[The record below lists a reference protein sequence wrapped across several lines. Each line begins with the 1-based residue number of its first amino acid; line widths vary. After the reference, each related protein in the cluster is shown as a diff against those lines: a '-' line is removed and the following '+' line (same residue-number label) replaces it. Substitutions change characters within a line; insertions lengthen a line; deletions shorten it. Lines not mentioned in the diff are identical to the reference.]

1 MRRQTVQKLLQ
12 ALLMAGLLLSGMTA
26 ALAGGMTVTLEL
38 PPYSTDTKIKEA
50 ALMVK
55 VVGCEDPK
63 VWVATATAEG
73 LVNGERKSIE
83 IKTTKIKPGYFA
95 IKPEWPTTGAWVLI
109 VHAGYK
115 DHPQHLVVPL
125 GEKGKLQLTKGKN
138 ADGHETAGLVC
149 KNYGS
154 DSLRGKDLD
163 DKLHEMASAK

>member
-1 MRRQTVQKLLQ
+1 MRLRTVQKMGL
-12 ALLMAGLLLSGMTA
+12 ALLMTGLLLSGITA
-26 ALAGGMTVTLEL
+26 ALAGGMTATLEL
-38 PPYSTDTKIKEA
+38 PPYSTDAKIKEA

-95 IKPEWPTTGAWVLI
+95 IKPEWPTTGTWVLI

-115 DHPQHLVVPL
+115 DHPQHLMVPL
-125 GEKGKLQLTKGKN
+125 GEKGKLQITKK
-138 ADGHETAGLVC
+138 ADGHGTGSLDY
-149 KNYGS
+149 KNCGF
-154 DSLRGKDLD
+154 DSLRAKDLD
-163 DKLHEMASAK
+163 DKLHEMASTK